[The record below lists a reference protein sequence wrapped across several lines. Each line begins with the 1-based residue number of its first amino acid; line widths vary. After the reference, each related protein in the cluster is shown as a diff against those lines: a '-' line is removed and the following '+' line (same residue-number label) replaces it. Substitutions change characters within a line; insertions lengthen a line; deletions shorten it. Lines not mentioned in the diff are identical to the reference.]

1 MTVEHIAEAIRG
13 IRPGARMR
21 IYCIEID
28 VPLDAEN
35 RLLPESQ
42 VAELDAATERHLS
55 ETDVDSPPAARSP
68 LERVRAETGAASGRS
83 RKQEDWA
90 AAICRATDF
99 SARELERACRA
110 GAVVST
116 KKLEGLDAGARLIK
130 GVALENYLTLREQV
144 IRGDVPPPAWWDAVV
159 KSNHSRAKQRVSR

>member
-1 MTVEHIAEAIRG
+1 
-13 IRPGARMR
+13 MR

-35 RLLPESQ
+35 RLLPERQ
-42 VAELDAATERHLS
+42 AAELDAAMECHLS
-55 ETDVDSPPAARSP
+55 ETDVDSSPAARSP
-68 LERVRAETGAASGRS
+68 LERVRAETGADSGRS

-90 AAICRATDF
+90 AAICRSTDF

-130 GVALENYLTLREQV
+130 GVALENYLALREQV

-159 KSNHSRAKQRVSR
+159 KGNHPRAKQRTSR